1 MQVSRLAS
9 HRMHLEPPPSVKQF
23 AIPNG
28 LIQNAVSGQSL
39 QPNDRQQQTHL
50 ESLPRSVVVRR
61 ASVSGG
67 ISRSLSVVRT
77 AEVKWTSGP
86 GPGRRRLHRSSSL
99 PSIVREGSF
108 RIEDVARAPS
118 PVTPSFYGFT
128 NPYLDIR
135 TPGSQEDSI
144 LPASHEF
151 PPLPLAPPPAHNTSG
166 LARSLS
172 RALSKRSARR
182 GSIYEVYEKAKVRG
196 EKIKR
201 QKWTQI
207 AFEYT
212 VYTFLLCFIYF
223 VLVGMPLWRGA
234 VWWLFVAIQ
243 EKMIVAGG
251 YTIMIGVAAL

>member
-1 MQVSRLAS
+1 
-9 HRMHLEPPPSVKQF
+9 
-23 AIPNG
+23 
-28 LIQNAVSGQSL
+28 
-39 QPNDRQQQTHL
+39 
-50 ESLPRSVVVRR
+50 
-61 ASVSGG
+61 
-67 ISRSLSVVRT
+67 
-77 AEVKWTSGP
+77 
-86 GPGRRRLHRSSSL
+86 
-99 PSIVREGSF
+99 
-108 RIEDVARAPS
+108 
-118 PVTPSFYGFT
+118 
-128 NPYLDIR
+128 
-135 TPGSQEDSI
+135 
-144 LPASHEF
+144 
-151 PPLPLAPPPAHNTSG
+151 

-234 VWWLFVAIQ
+234 VWWLFVAVQ
-243 EKMIVAGG
+243 EKMIVTGG